1 MVPAVCPV
9 EKAGTGDIRADC
21 LEEEAN
27 GQHQA
32 GWEPCPWRRRGG
44 RWTAG
49 SGEGGLDTHLRLLCG
64 HSGRNPSW
72 TRCKAGVT
80 HPAGTA
86 HRKGGALHRSS
97 ERQPRLI
104 SSSDQCTPHP
114 RCCPGPPPGHPSP
127 GTNALA
133 WRRTR
138 AFLFQPSPAG
148 TQTYL
153 VRVPKRTGKSQ
164 VGGDA
169 PRPVTS
175 ES

>member
-1 MVPAVCPV
+1 MRPAHRVRAGAAHGPLTQCLQLSERGSHLCLLGTRCVSRGEGWDGGYQGRLPGGGRQWAAPGWMGTPPV
-9 EKAGTGDIRADC
+9 EEAGREVDSRV
-21 LEEEAN
+21 
-27 GQHQA
+27 
-32 GWEPCPWRRRGG
+32 RGG
-44 RWTAG
+44 RAG
-49 SGEGGLDTHLRLLCG
+49 HSSLSLCG

-97 ERQPRLI
+97 ERQPRLN

-114 RCCPGPPPGHPSP
+114 RCCPGPPLGHPSP

-138 AFLFQPSPAG
+138 VFLF
-148 TQTYL
+148 
-153 VRVPKRTGKSQ
+153 
-164 VGGDA
+164 
-169 PRPVTS
+169 
-175 ES
+175 